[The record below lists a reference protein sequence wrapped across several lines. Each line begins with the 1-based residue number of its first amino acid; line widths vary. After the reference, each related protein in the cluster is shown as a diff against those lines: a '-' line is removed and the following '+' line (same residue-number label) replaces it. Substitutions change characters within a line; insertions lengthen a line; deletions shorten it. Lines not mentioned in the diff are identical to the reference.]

1 MGQVNYRHLQNGS
14 DIRGISLEG
23 VQGQTPNLT
32 ASEAGPIG
40 YGFITWLASK
50 AGKKPA
56 DLRVTIGRDPRI
68 SGPGL
73 CAAFIKGAAAAG
85 ATVTDCGL
93 ATTPAMF
100 MTTVFDAYA
109 SDGAVMISASHL
121 PWNRNGFK
129 FFDRDGGLQKE
140 DITAILQTAEALD
153 PLSAASTAGATS
165 PQDEPPAKDTRLMTI
180 YAAHLR
186 RIITDKLGCQ
196 PESRVLAGLKIAV
209 DAGNGSGGF
218 FPSAVLAPLGADVS
232 ASKYLT
238 PDGRFPN
245 HIPNPENDEAIAD
258 LAQQVCAAHCDF
270 GIIFDTDVDR
280 CAAVDRQGHPINH
293 DSIVAL
299 AACLIAGEHP
309 GTTVVTDSIT
319 SDHLTDFL
327 QEHLG
332 LHHFRYRR
340 GYKNVINKAQ
350 ALNAEGI
357 DCELA
362 IETSGHAAIREN
374 YFLDDGA
381 YLATRIIVEAARLAG
396 AGKTLD
402 SLLDPLVLPKESR
415 EVRMDI
421 HDERPRAFGDALLR
435 DFAVWAE
442 KQGLQIAKPNYEG
455 VRLQF
460 PSGWCLLRNS
470 LHDPL
475 MSLNMQSDKEGG
487 TDAMAAMLKDFL
499 GRYDALDTT
508 AL

>member
-1 MGQVNYRHLQNGS
+1 MKKLLSLVLVLLMILGIVACGTTKPAETPAPVATQAPAAEKPAEQPTEAPKEPEAPKATYVALGLNIKNKTGVTIDEVYIYPAGGDKGNSVVAPGWQDKDADKANYEKNIYIVR
-14 DIRGISLEG
+14 
-23 VQGQTPNLT
+23 
-32 ASEAGPIG
+32 EAGAAQELLVVFADGTEAKKDLGELKMYTKISMKDGVDPAAWEVQLEDKAEDKAAMESI
-40 YGFITWLASK
+40 SK
-50 AGKKPA
+50 KTLEAGA
-56 DLRVTIGRDPRI
+56 DL
-68 SGPGL
+68 GL
-73 CAAFIKGAAAAG
+73 
-85 ATVTDCGL
+85 
-93 ATTPAMF
+93 
-100 MTTVFDAYA
+100 
-109 SDGAVMISASHL
+109 
-121 PWNRNGFK
+121 
-129 FFDRDGGLQKE
+129 
-140 DITAILQTAEALD
+140 
-153 PLSAASTAGATS
+153 
-165 PQDEPPAKDTRLMTI
+165 
-180 YAAHLR
+180 
-186 RIITDKLGCQ
+186 
-196 PESRVLAGLKIAV
+196 
-209 DAGNGSGGF
+209 
-218 FPSAVLAPLGADVS
+218 
-232 ASKYLT
+232 
-238 PDGRFPN
+238 
-245 HIPNPENDEAIAD
+245 
-258 LAQQVCAAHCDF
+258 
-270 GIIFDTDVDR
+270 IFDTDVDR